1 MAMKVQND
9 DGQEVEVYTADEV
22 KTQADAAV
30 ATAVAAKE
38 TEFSVVKTELEGKL
52 TDAEKRAQERSGEF
66 AQFRK
71 MSDEDKAKL
80 TVAERTIYE
89 NGLALAQANEA
100 RVVADTAA
108 LTERVNGVIK
118 SKAGDNVKLS
128 EKMKE
133 MWPLIT
139 IEATTPEQIEAKAQM
154 VLGAISST
162 VPDLLANVSGFNG
175 GSYLPPQP
183 EKKEGETFADT
194 AAGKGLAGEL
204 GLTIESPKKA

>member
-100 RVVADTAA
+100 RVAADTAA
-108 LTERVNGVIK
+108 LTERVNRVIK

-204 GLTIESPKKA
+204 GLTIEPPKKA

>member
-100 RVVADTAA
+100 RVAADTAA

-204 GLTIESPKKA
+204 GLTIEPPKKA